1 MSLKQDNALVTGSN
15 KLQSLIKNA
24 AAKVDWKCVTTVLI
38 AFIITRTMIVVIT
51 YLSMAEIPLRDYPL
65 LPRYNPRNIIADGL
79 IRWDSDNYIRTA
91 ESGYNTSNLQ
101 ATAFFPLYSILINL
115 TSKITGN
122 IWTSGLWVSNISFL
136 IALFYLYALAKK
148 EFDEG
153 VASRA
158 VFYISVTPTAFFF
171 STVYNESVY
180 LLLIIACFYYARDG
194 KWIPAAIA
202 GSLASATRL
211 QGVFAGVII
220 LLEALWLQGFRFFP
234 KPWGLKN
241 QQVQIK
247 NDIFLIPKA
256 WKGIAAAIFSLS
268 GLFVYMIHLKSKVG
282 DPLAFLH
289 ITNNFWGKGISV
301 DWLPRLI
308 QFIVD
313 QHHEIGN
320 VFSGEISG
328 FQYLPDLVITV
339 LLLPI
344 IVIVFLKFR
353 PSYGIFAVLSYLI
366 PLMSGQTVSMMRY
379 VLPIIPVYFLFAMWG
394 KRQWIDRLII
404 GVSLP
409 LQAFFLI
416 LFSHWWYAG

>member
-1 MSLKQDNALVTGSN
+1 MIFKEDQPFEIGLN
-15 KLQSLIKNA
+15 KLFSPIRKA
-24 AAKVDWKCVTTVLI
+24 FTSIDWKCVTAVFI
-38 AFIITRTMIVVIT
+38 AFIVTRVMIVTIT
-51 YLSMAEIPLRDYPL
+51 YLSMAQIPLRDYPL

-91 ESGYNTSNLQ
+91 ENGYSTTNLQ

-122 IWTSGLWVSNISFL
+122 IWTSGLWVSNICFL

-148 EFDEG
+148 EFDEET
-153 VASRA
+153 ARRA
-158 VFYISVTPTAFFF
+158 VFYISAAPTAFFF
-171 STVYNESVY
+171 SAVYNESVY
-180 LLLIIACFYYARDG
+180 LLLIVACFYYAREG
-194 KWIPAAIA
+194 KWIPAAIV

-211 QGVFAGVII
+211 QGVYAGVII

-234 KPWGLKN
+234 KPWRLKS
-241 QQVQIK
+241 QINLIK
-247 NDIFLIPKA
+247 KDFFCIPKA
-256 WKGIAAAIFSLS
+256 WKGIIAATFSFS
-268 GLFVYMIHLKSKVG
+268 GLAAYMIHLNSKVG

-289 ITNNFWGKGISV
+289 ITSNYWGKGISV

-308 QFIVD
+308 QFVID

-320 VFSGEISG
+320 LFSGEISG
-328 FQYLPDLVITV
+328 FQYLPDLAITV

-344 IVIVFLKFR
+344 IVIVVCKFR
-353 PSYGIFAVLSYLI
+353 PAYGIFAVLSFLI

-379 VLPIIPVYFLFAMWG
+379 VLPIIPVYFLFALWG
-394 KRQWIDRLII
+394 KKQWFDRLYI